1 MLDYL
6 TMKTSLLSSLFFGLL
21 FSACQSNDT
30 SFEDN
35 SVKVVGAMKNVM
47 WKGELG
53 GVITLDTIANRKG
66 LFGIGPLAYLKG
78 EILLLNGRPY
88 VSRVDAEGMPSVK
101 IEENVTAPFFVYANQ
116 NDWKEITL
124 PENVVGIPAIEDFV
138 AQQTK
143 DVTEPFVFKIHGTA
157 LKATYHIQNL
167 ADGSVVTNPDEAH
180 AGQQSFKIFNKK
192 VVIIGFYS
200 KNHQGIFTHH
210 DSNMHLHVIT
220 SDWKHMG
227 HLDEL
232 TLDVQSGKL
241 LLPKSMPK

>member
-1 MLDYL
+1 MNLKYIA
-6 TMKTSLLSSLFFGLL
+6 LFTCILVFASCG
-21 FSACQSNDT
+21 SKNDSNQN
-30 SFEDN
+30 DN
-35 SVKVVGAMKNVM
+35 SEVKVAGAMKNVM

-53 GVITLDTIANRKG
+53 SVISLDTITNRKG
-66 LFGIGPLAYLKG
+66 LFGIGPLAHLKG
-78 EILLLNGRPY
+78 EILLLNGRAY
-88 VSRVDAEGMPSVK
+88 VSRIQDDGTPTVNIEG
-101 IEENVTAPFFVYANQ
+101 NVNAPFFVYANQ
-116 NDWKEITL
+116 NDWKEIIL
-124 PENVVGIPAIEDFV
+124 PENVVGISAIEDFV
-138 AQQTK
+138 ARQTK

-232 TLDVQSGKL
+232 TLDVQSGTL
-241 LLPKSMPK
+241 LLPSELP

>member
-1 MLDYL
+1 MKSSFLIPIIL
-6 TMKTSLLSSLFFGLL
+6 TLLL
-21 FSACQSNDT
+21 FGCQSNET
-30 SFEDN
+30 SIEDN
-35 SVKVVGAMKNVM
+35 SVKVAGAMKNVM
-47 WKGELG
+47 WKGELS
-53 GVITLDTIANRKG
+53 GVIELDTIANRKG

-78 EILLLNGRPY
+78 EILLLNGRAY
-88 VSRVDAEGMPSVK
+88 VSRVQDDGTPTVN

-124 PENVVGIPAIEDFV
+124 PESVVGIPAIEDFV
-138 AQQTK
+138 TQQTK

-157 LKATYHIQNL
+157 LKAKYHIQNL

-232 TLDVQSGKL
+232 TLDVLSGKL
-241 LLPKSMPK
+241 LLPKSMPN

>member
-1 MLDYL
+1 V
-6 TMKTSLLSSLFFGLL
+6 FV
-21 FSACQSNDT
+21 ACEPGKERNET
-30 SFEDN
+30 GN
-35 SVKVVGAMKNVM
+35 SEVKVAGAMKNVM

-53 GVITLDTIANRKG
+53 GVIDLDTITNRKG

-78 EILLLNGRPY
+78 EILLLNGRTY
-88 VSRVDAEGMPSVK
+88 VSRIQEDGTPTIN
-101 IEENVTAPFFVYANQ
+101 IEVNVTAPFFVYANQ

-124 PENVVGIPAIEDFV
+124 PENVIGISAIEDFV

-143 DVTEPFVFKIHGTA
+143 DITEPFVFKIHGTA

-180 AGQQSFKIFNKK
+180 EGQASFTIYNQK

-200 KNHQGIFTHH
+200 KSHQGVFTHH
-210 DSNMHLHVIT
+210 DTNIHLHIIS

-227 HLDEL
+227 HLDKL
-232 TLDVQSGKL
+232 TLDVQSGTL
-241 LLPKSMPK
+241 LLPN